1 VPQLVILAGIIAA
14 VVIHEGAHFVAAKTF
29 GMQATQAFFG
39 FGPTLWSTRRGETE
53 YGIKL
58 LPLGGFVRITGM
70 NLAET
75 VDPAIEHRTYRGKP
89 FSQKFMVVLAGIL
102 ANLLLAFLLLYAVVV
117 GFGIRDP
124 SRPLV
129 GEVVATLEDGTPTP
143 ASQADIQ
150 QGDRVLAIDGVAVK
164 SWEQVI
170 DHVSARAGQPIT
182 FLLGRQDREIEVVVT
197 PASIPSGDTVS
208 GFVGLGGDF
217 EVDRPDPIAGVVR
230 AGEVFAD
237 QVGATVIG
245 FGRFL
250 WPPNLVGTFGD
261 AISGREIDLEQRPS
275 TPIGIVRIG
284 SRIQE
289 RFGWEG
295 LLAVLSS
302 FNLVVALFNVLPF
315 YPLDGGH
322 AAVAIYERVKGR
334 PVNPDRLLPVAAM
347 VVSLFVLIFL
357 LGLFLDITR
366 PFDL

>member
-1 VPQLVILAGIIAA
+1 MPQLIILAGIIAA
-14 VVIHEGAHFVAAKTF
+14 VVIHEGAHFVVAKAF

-89 FSQKFMVVLAGIL
+89 FTQKFVVVLAGIM
-102 ANLLLAFLLLYAVVV
+102 ANLVLAFLLLYAVVV
-117 GFGIRDP
+117 GFGIGDP

-129 GEVVATLEDGTPTP
+129 GEIVPTLEDGSPTP

-150 QGDRVLAIDGVAVK
+150 VGDRVLAIDGVAVK
-164 SWEQVI
+164 SWEQVVDYVS
-170 DHVSARAGQPIT
+170 DHPGAAIT
-182 FLLGRQDREIEVVVT
+182 FLLGRQDQQLEVVVT
-197 PASIPSGDTVS
+197 AARVGSGDTES

-217 EVDRPDPIAGVVR
+217 EVDRPNPVAAVARTG
-230 AGEVFAD
+230 AVFAN
-237 QVGATVIG
+237 QVGDTVIG

-250 WPPNLVGTFGD
+250 WPPNLFGTFSD
-261 AISGREIDLEQRPS
+261 AVSGRDIDLDQRPS
-275 TPIGIVRIG
+275 TPIGIVRVG

-289 RFGWEG
+289 RFGWQG

-322 AAVAIYERVKGR
+322 AAVAIYERVRGR
-334 PVNPDRLLPVAAM
+334 PVNPDRLLPIAAT
-347 VVSLFVLIFL
+347 VVTLFISIFL